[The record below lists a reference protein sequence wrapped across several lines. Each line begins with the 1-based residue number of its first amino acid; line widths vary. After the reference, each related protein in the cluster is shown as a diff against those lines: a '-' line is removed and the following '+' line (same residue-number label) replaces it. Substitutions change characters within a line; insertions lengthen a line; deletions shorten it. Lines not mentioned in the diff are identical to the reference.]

1 LEYKEKIKELIY
13 DNRAI
18 DDDLQIIPQSKRL
31 EKTFSEII
39 QQIKSDGYAGCR
51 IIEAMNNLVAAEK

>member
-1 LEYKEKIKELIY
+1 LIY

-18 DDDLQIIPQSKRL
+18 DDDLHIIPQRKRL

-51 IIEAMNNLVAAEK
+51 MIEAMNNLVAAEK